1 MVLFEKCRQFPQ
13 AWEAM
18 TNGNDPFF
26 VPFESSDGTEAL
38 SDGRQILMMG
48 SNNYLGLTT
57 DPRVREAAANAV
69 QRYGTSCT
77 GSRALNGTLTIHG
90 ELESRLA
97 SFVSKEAALVFPT
110 GYQVNVGVISCL
122 VGRGEVVIADKG
134 GHASI
139 IDGCQLAA
147 GELRRF
153 THNNMTSLN
162 RILGNIK
169 KEVGKLVVVDGVY
182 SMTGDLAPLPSLTE
196 ICERHGAQLM
206 VDDAHGLGVLGQGRG
221 TTAHFGLTDKVD
233 LIMGTFSK
241 SFASIG
247 GFIAGQHDVLNYIQH
262 LARSFVFSASL
273 PASNVAAV
281 LKALD
286 IIEAEPERVQ
296 QLWSNAEK
304 MRSGLQKLG
313 YNTSCSSTPIIP
325 IIIGDLERTLM
336 AWKMCF
342 ERGVY
347 VNAVIPPAVPAGSSL
362 LRTSCMATHTDEQID
377 HALDI
382 LGEVGRK
389 LELIQ

>member
-1 MVLFEKCRQFPQ
+1 MFEKARQFTH
-13 AWEAM
+13 AREAIA
-18 TNGNDPFF
+18 GGIYPFF

-38 SDGRQILMMG
+38 CDGRQILMMG

-57 DPRVREAAANAV
+57 DPRVREAAAKAI

-97 SFVSKEAALVFPT
+97 SFVSKDAALVFPT
-110 GYQVNVGVISCL
+110 GYQVNLGVISCL
-122 VGRGEVVIADKG
+122 VGRGEVVITDKG
-134 GHASI
+134 AHASI

-153 THNNMTSLN
+153 THNNMNSLN

-169 KEVGKLVVVDGVY
+169 KEAGKLVVVDGVY
-182 SMTGDLAPLPSLTE
+182 SMTGDLAPLPPLVE

-221 TTAHFGLTDKVD
+221 TAAHFGVTDKVD

-247 GFIAGQHDVLNYIQH
+247 GFIAGHTEVLNYIQH
-262 LARSFVFSASL
+262 HARSFVFSASL

-281 LKALD
+281 LKSLD

-296 QLWSNAEK
+296 QLWANAEK

-313 YNTSCSSTPIIP
+313 YNTSCSTTPIIP
-325 IIIGDLERTLM
+325 IMIGDHERTLM
-336 AWKMCF
+336 AWQMCF

-347 VNAVIPPAVPAGSSL
+347 VNAVIPPGVPAGSSL

-377 HALDI
+377 RTLEVLA
-382 LGEVGRK
+382 EVGRK
-389 LELIQ
+389 LDLIQ